1 MTPASQPPHR
11 LRPLESGTT
20 TEAAL
25 AFFDSLSPVEIA
37 TMIGAWRGR
46 GVETGHPIDGLLERF
61 GWHGKRFTG
70 PDGAHPLVFDQVRG
84 GVFSVNPAM
93 IPIGFV
99 IRHADLFRHPLAG
112 RLFRVFS
119 VMLRPDEPK
128 AQRR

>member
-1 MTPASQPPHR
+1 MIPASQPALR
-11 LRPLESGTT
+11 LHQLESGTT

-70 PDGAHPLVFDQVRG
+70 PDGAHPLVFEGSWRIQRKSRDDPDRLRDPPCR
-84 GVFSVNPAM
+84 SIPA
-93 IPIGFV
+93 P
-99 IRHADLFRHPLAG
+99 AG
-112 RLFRVFS
+112 RPAVS
-119 VMLRPDEPK
+119 GI
-128 AQRR
+128 